1 MILSHTFAG
10 SPPDHRIQT
19 LDGLRRRALER
30 LYKRK
35 AAVDELIDSLENYQ
49 RCREK
54 QPGVCIE
61 ISAVQRCS

>member
-1 MILSHTFAG
+1 MTITHTFAG
-10 SPPDHRIQT
+10 SPPDHRIQA

-49 RCREK
+49 RCRETK
-54 QPGVCIE
+54 PGVCIE

>member
-1 MILSHTFAG
+1 MTFSHTFAG

-49 RCREK
+49 RCRET
-54 QPGVCIE
+54 QPGICID
-61 ISAVQRCS
+61 ISAVPRCS